1 MRFSV
6 IYTEKT
12 FQHGAYIYY
21 HFRPSNELE
30 HRSPNKVSFLL
41 SLVVTTLQLDLHQPI
56 FLLIG
61 CGFACMNDN
70 KKRLLSKDDKMV
82 VVWMCHTET
91 NLSFYILGCIVSFG
105 LLYIWCLIS
114 PSWKEWFLSS
124 SCTPEQADSVSTT
137 IDKVLKVVP
146 IYRTTVDGRLILS
159 IELNCKRY
167 YTSEAEGWE
176 FLSVPDVPIN
186 FSQYLKPTTSVT
198 VASRD
203 TLIAL
208 YGTNKMELPKASFWD
223 ILAVTIFH
231 PFYLFQYFAVIVWMI
246 EDYILYSCVI
256 LLTTGGAIYA
266 TASETM
272 FNLRR
277 LHDLAGATSMV
288 TLVKESGER
297 IEISD
302 RELVPGDRF
311 VIRFGTSLPCD
322 AVLVSGRVSVDESM
336 LTGES
341 VPMNKTPIELSVFR
355 DGTISEEIILSKLPG
370 NVLYSGTKVLLTS
383 GAGVTETSSPTDDS
397 SESVGGSDCVAVVYR
412 TGFRSAKGQLIATLL
427 HPKEN
432 FMSFFSDALWVIL
445 FMAILCTSLYIWS
458 AVYLRQHEASWG
470 DIFLKYLDAI
480 TIAVPPAL
488 TASLTVATGISINR
502 LRNKDIYVSESTRV
516 NWSSQH
522 SPLSLS
528 SFSSGLVLLDSPPL
542 IRLAL

>member
-1 MRFSV
+1 MS
-6 IYTEKT
+6 
-12 FQHGAYIYY
+12 
-21 HFRPSNELE
+21 
-30 HRSPNKVSFLL
+30 
-41 SLVVTTLQLDLHQPI
+41 
-56 FLLIG
+56 
-61 CGFACMNDN
+61 DN
-70 KKRLLSKDDKMV
+70 KRRLLSKDEKMEV
-82 VVWMCHTET
+82 TWMTHTDT
-91 NLSFYILGCIVSFG
+91 NLSLYILFCILSFG
-105 LLYIWCLIS
+105 TLYIWCLIS

-124 SCTPEQADSVSTT
+124 SCSPEEADSVSTT

-146 IYRTTVDGRLILS
+146 IARSTIDGRLILS
-159 IELNCKRY
+159 IEVNCKRY
-167 YTSEAEGWE
+167 YTSEAEGWD

-186 FSQYLKPTTSVT
+186 FSHYLKPTVSPSSVT
-198 VASRD
+198 PSLGPLAASRD

-246 EDYILYSCVI
+246 EDYVLYSCVI

-288 TLVKESGER
+288 TLVKQSGER
-297 IEISD
+297 VEISD
-302 RELVPGDRF
+302 RDLVPGDQF
-311 VIRFGTSLPCD
+311 VIRYGTSLPCD
-322 AVLVSGRVSVDESM
+322 AVLISGRVSVDESM

-341 VPMNKTPIELSVFR
+341 VPMNKTPIELSVFQ
-355 DGTISEEIILSKLPG
+355 DGTVSEEMILSKLPG

-383 GAGVTETSSPTDDS
+383 GVGEEA
-397 SESVGGSDCVAVVYR
+397 SESDCVAVVYR

-445 FMAILCTSLYIWS
+445 FMAVLCTSLYIWS

-502 LRNKDIYVSESTRV
+502 LRHKDIYVSESTRV
-516 NWSSQH
+516 NW
-522 SPLSLS
+522 
-528 SFSSGLVLLDSPPL
+528 
-542 IRLAL
+542 